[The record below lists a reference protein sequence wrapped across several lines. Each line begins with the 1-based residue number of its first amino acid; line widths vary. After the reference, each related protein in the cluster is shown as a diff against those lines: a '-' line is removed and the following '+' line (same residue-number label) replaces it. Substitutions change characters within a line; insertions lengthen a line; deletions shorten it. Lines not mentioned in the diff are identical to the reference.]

1 MLKTPYE
8 CLRIMKS
15 LTPRVVV
22 KLSNKRTSTF
32 HELAQIAIF
41 AAPEIHKH
49 SQTSDR
55 PNETL
60 LVYGNAVTQHVEQHI

>member
-1 MLKTPYE
+1 
-8 CLRIMKS
+8 MKS
-15 LTPRVVV
+15 LTRRVIV
-22 KLSNKRTSTF
+22 KLSNKTTNTF

-55 PNETL
+55 PDETL
-60 LVYGNAVTQHVEQHI
+60 LVYGNAVTQHVKQHI